1 MSGAIRTVSFK
12 HFFQNYIPMTRSM
25 GLGAISNENRVKS
38 FSEPVYKQPGSEV
51 RQTPYRHF
59 EAPPPATNLDK
70 SNSEILDSQI
80 KSNGFSRMLT
90 IAMLYVGGTFLT
102 MYLVRKDMFTKLND
116 TFQNSFYLMNK
127 GNPGDGAGQGGRAEG
142 EIISFILFG

>member
-1 MSGAIRTVSFK
+1 MSGAIRTVCFK
-12 HFFQNYIPMTRSM
+12 RFFQNYIPLTRSM

-59 EAPPPATNLDK
+59 EAPPATTLDK
-70 SNSEILDSQI
+70 SNSEILHSQI
-80 KSNGFSRMLT
+80 ESNGFSRMLT
-90 IAMLYVGGTFLT
+90 FAMLYVGGTFFT
-102 MYLVRKDMFTKLND
+102 IYLIRKDIITNLND
-116 TFQNSFYLMNK
+116 TFQNSFYLMNNK

-142 EIISFILFG
+142 EIIFYIIF